1 MTTSGAAASSFS
13 SSTTLQRLRC
23 FQPIGSLSDERLQEL
38 SGFCQTERMPR
49 NSDPFR
55 LRGLEGQSVYLVTG
69 ELKLNH
75 ADGTVEV
82 LVGSCDAA
90 AWPLPADLTQ
100 RAEVRAITDIELMRI
115 DDHLLDIML
124 TWDQL
129 TEQAGEAGG
138 KTADTGERTNWRMM
152 SGAFRLESLSA
163 GALSQ
168 LPPANI
174 DELLRRFE
182 RRKVK
187 AGDVILREGDEG
199 DWYYLIES
207 GRCDVSRH
215 IGGAELPLA
224 ELKAGDAF
232 GEEALVAGT
241 LRNATV
247 TMRTNGVLLRL
258 GKQDFIELLREPLLR
273 RLSRADA
280 EQHVAAGAIWLDV
293 RFASEFQYDRLPGA
307 INIPLNEIR
316 NAIGPLD
323 MAREYV
329 VYCQSGRRSS
339 AAAFIL
345 SQHGYRASWLE
356 GGLRAV
362 PNN

>member
-1 MTTSGAAASSFS
+1 MTTPSLSDTISVA
-13 SSTTLQRLRC
+13 RLRS
-23 FQPIGSLSDERLQEL
+23 FQPICALSDERLQEL
-38 SGFCQTERMPR
+38 AGFCRTEHAPR
-49 NSDPFR
+49 NSNPFR
-55 LRGLEGQSVYLVTG
+55 LGDFDGHSVYLVAG
-69 ELKLNH
+69 ELKLSH
-75 ADGTVEV
+75 AEGGVEV

-90 AWPLPADLTQ
+90 CWPLPPDLAQ
-100 RAEVRAITDIELMRI
+100 RAEIRAITDVELMRI

-129 TEQAGEAGG
+129 SAQVGGEGANID
-138 KTADTGERTNWRMM
+138 ASERTDWRTM
-152 SGAFRLESLSA
+152 SGAFRLESLAA
-163 GALSQ
+163 GALSK

-174 DELLRRFE
+174 DALLRRFE
-182 RRKVK
+182 RIKVK
-187 AGDVILREGDEG
+187 AGEVVLREGDEG

-207 GRCDVSRH
+207 GRCEVSRRV
-215 IGGAELPLA
+215 GGADLPLA
-224 ELKAGDAF
+224 ELKGGDAF
-232 GEEALVAGT
+232 GEEALVAEN

-258 GKQDFIELLREPLLR
+258 GKQDFISLLREPLLK
-273 RLSRADA
+273 RLSRDEA
-280 EQHVAAGAIWLDV
+280 EQRVAAGALWLDV
-293 RFASEFQYDRLPGA
+293 RFPAEYQYDRLPGA

-323 MAREYV
+323 IAKEYI

-356 GGLRAV
+356 NGLRATTHR
-362 PNN
+362 

>member
-1 MTTSGAAASSFS
+1 MTTALPVTSISPD
-13 SSTTLQRLRC
+13 LLRR
-23 FQPIGSLSDERLQEL
+23 FEPICSLSDERLQEL
-38 SGFCQTERMPR
+38 SGFCQTEHVPR
-49 NSDPFR
+49 NADPFR
-55 LRGLEGQSVYLVTG
+55 LRGLEGQAVYLLSG

-82 LVGSCDAA
+82 VVGSCDAA
-90 AWPLPADLTQ
+90 LWPLPRDLTQ
-100 RAEVRAITDIELMRI
+100 RAQVRAITEVELIRI
-115 DDHLLDIML
+115 DDHLLDIMI

-129 TEQAGEAGG
+129 AAQASTSPETHPEVSAH
-138 KTADTGERTNWRMM
+138 TDWSTM
-152 SGAFRLESLSA
+152 SGAFRLEVLTA

-174 DELLRRFE
+174 DALLRRFE
-182 RRKVK
+182 RIKVK
-187 AGDVILREGDEG
+187 AGDIVLREGDEG

-207 GRCDVSRH
+207 GRCEVSRVV
-215 IGGAELPLA
+215 GGANVPLA
-224 ELKAGDAF
+224 ELKGGDAF
-232 GEEALVAGT
+232 GEDALVAGSV
-241 LRNATV
+241 RNATV

-258 GKQDFIELLREPLLR
+258 GKQDFIELLREPLLK
-273 RLSRADA
+273 RLSREEADRR
-280 EQHVAAGAIWLDV
+280 VAGGAVWLDV
-293 RFASEFQYDRLPGA
+293 RFPAEYQYDRLPGA

-323 MAREYV
+323 TGKEYI

-356 GGLRAV
+356 GGLRAATQT
-362 PNN
+362 

>member
-1 MTTSGAAASSFS
+1 MATMDFPAAIPV
-13 SSTTLQRLRC
+13 QRLRS
-23 FQPIGSLSDERLQEL
+23 FQPICALSDDRLKEL
-38 SGFCQTERMPR
+38 AGFCRTEHAPR
-49 NSDPFR
+49 NSNPFR
-55 LRGLEGQSVYLVTG
+55 LGDFDGQSVYLVTG

-75 ADGTVEV
+75 ADGSVEV

-90 AWPLPADLTQ
+90 CWPLSRDLAQ
-100 RAEVRAITDIELMRI
+100 RAEVRAITDVELMRI

-129 TEQAGEAGG
+129 SAQVGAGESGNDAS
-138 KTADTGERTNWRMM
+138 ERTDWRTM

-163 GALSQ
+163 GALSK
-168 LPPANI
+168 LPSANI
-174 DELLRRFE
+174 DALLRRFE
-182 RRKVK
+182 RIKVK
-187 AGDVILREGDEG
+187 AGQVVLREGDKG

-207 GRCDVSRH
+207 GRCEVSRR
-215 IGGAELPLA
+215 IGGADLPLA
-224 ELKAGDAF
+224 ELKGGDAF
-232 GEEALVAGT
+232 GEEALVADS

-258 GKQDFIELLREPLLR
+258 GKQDFIELLREPLLKR
-273 RLSRADA
+273 VSLA
-280 EQHVAAGAIWLDV
+280 EAERHVAEGALWLDV
-293 RFASEFQYDRLPGA
+293 RFPSEYQNGRLSGA

-323 MAREYV
+323 ASKEYI

-356 GGLRAV
+356 DGLRAEIHR
-362 PNN
+362 